1 MLWFRLAAQLG
12 ATVGELQ
19 ERMSSMEFTY
29 WAEFYALEPFGFD
42 AENWRMGMVCS
53 TVANAAGP
61 KKGGK
66 AWRVEDFVPARKAE
80 PKRSQSIDEMR
91 RMVAAMVGKPHG

>member
-1 MLWFRLAAQLG
+1 
-12 ATVGELQ
+12 
-19 ERMSSMEFTY
+19 MSSMEFHPLGAFTA
-29 WAEFYALEPFGFD
+29 WSRSASTRKTGRIGHGLA
-42 AENWRMGMVCS
+42 R

-80 PKRSQSIDEMR
+80 PKRSQSIDEVR
-91 RMVAAMVGKPHG
+91 RVVAAMVGKPNG

>member
-1 MLWFRLAAQLG
+1 
-12 ATVGELQ
+12 
-19 ERMSSMEFTY
+19 MSSLEFTY

-42 AENWRMGMVCS
+42 AENWRMGMVCA
-53 TVANAAGP
+53 TAANAAGP

-80 PKRSQSIDEMR
+80 PKRSQSIDEVR
-91 RMVAAMVGKPHG
+91 RVVAAMVGKPHG